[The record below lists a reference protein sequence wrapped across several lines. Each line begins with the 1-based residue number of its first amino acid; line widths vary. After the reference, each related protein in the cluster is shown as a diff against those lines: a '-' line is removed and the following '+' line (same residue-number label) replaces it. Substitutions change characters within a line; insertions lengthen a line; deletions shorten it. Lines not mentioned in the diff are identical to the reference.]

1 MWDKIKEVT
10 TTWTIYNWVEI
21 SLLLLIL
28 WNVWQMF
35 QALIAPVANLVGTYI
50 KGKQEKAK
58 LKTQVELT
66 KLQAT
71 KKKIEKDGMWEEK
84 AMSASDNSWKDE
96 AWTLTFIAIILAS
109 FIPALQPYMQQGF
122 VFLKN
127 DCPDWV
133 SYGIL
138 ASIAGSFGL
147 KGIAKIRK

>member
-1 MWDKIKEVT
+1 
-10 TTWTIYNWVEI
+10 
-21 SLLLLIL
+21 
-28 WNVWQMF
+28 MF
-35 QALIAPVANLVGTYI
+35 QAIIGPVANLVGTYI

-58 LKTQVELT
+58 LKTEVELT

-71 KKKIEKDGMWEEK
+71 KTKIEKDGNWDEA

-109 FIPALQPYMQQGF
+109 FIPALQPFMKQGF
-122 VFLKN
+122 IFLKN
-127 DCPDWV
+127 DSPDWI

-147 KGIAKIRK
+147 KSIAQFRK

>member
-1 MWDKIKEVT
+1 
-10 TTWTIYNWVEI
+10 
-21 SLLLLIL
+21 
-28 WNVWQMF
+28 MF
-35 QALIAPVANLVGTYI
+35 QAIIGPVANLVGTYI

-58 LKTQVELT
+58 LKTEVELT

-71 KKKIEKDGMWEEK
+71 KTKIEKDGSWDEK

-109 FIPALQPYMQQGF
+109 FIPALQPFMKQGF
-122 VFLKN
+122 IFLKN
-127 DCPDWV
+127 DCPDWI

-147 KGIAKIRK
+147 KSIAQFRK